1 MKGKIWADLAAKTMI
16 TDENISN
23 GQCNYEHIGV
33 ENLNSRKIFHEKQR
47 FSTAC

>member
-1 MKGKIWADLAAKTMI
+1 MI
-16 TDENISN
+16 TDKDISN
-23 GQCNYEHIGV
+23 RKLNYEYVGI